1 MRVSYKNKTVL
12 IYIIV
17 IVVPCF
23 VAVAYL
29 NAAIYRS
36 VYDKANDDIMLTL
49 KQMNNSV
56 DFKMNIYER
65 VMNILCVNEDIQS
78 VLSEEQR
85 LSLKQDISDERKL
98 FNTLNTAQYNHGLS
112 SVRLYVN
119 PVKLY
124 ANQNYTFFNMDKVRD
139 EQWFRNALKRQ
150 GKTYWYMDSELI
162 NGRNVVKG
170 VCILKSITKDLDC
183 IGALEISIP
192 LADFFSFAL
201 ESNKWIK
208 NTFVID
214 KDGKIIAC
222 DDRSR
227 LGTELAS
234 VKGMSFPRGSSGKVF
249 GKKQSV
255 LFVKIRN
262 TDWRLI
268 TSVKKNELMT
278 FGNLTTMSTTITSVL
293 CISVALLAFLLMYIF
308 MNRTVGY
315 IQKIHKLIDSEGVL
329 NIENIDE
336 NPEAGGSI
344 YDFDILEYKVNAL
357 VKELKCKIEDA
368 YVLKINE
375 RNAMLKALQEQINPH
390 FIYNTLDTLN
400 WMALDYG
407 VPEIN
412 EVISALA
419 GYFRISLSK
428 GRDIIHLREELDL
441 IKAYLKIQKKR
452 YEDRFTVIYD
462 VDDSLLDYA
471 FPKLILQPIVENAL
485 LHGLNKD
492 DDEQKLTISVRV
504 KREEEDIS
512 ILVSDNGIG
521 IDKETLGK
529 IFTDTLHT
537 NKYLQGG
544 YGIYNVCNRIK
555 YFCKEEEGYGL
566 FINSV
571 VGQGTE
577 VSIKIKMIEYDNG
590 NS

>member
-1 MRVSYKNKTVL
+1 M
-12 IYIIV
+12 
-17 IVVPCF
+17 
-23 VAVAYL
+23 
-29 NAAIYRS
+29 
-36 VYDKANDDIMLTL
+36 
-49 KQMNNSV
+49 
-56 DFKMNIYER
+56 
-65 VMNILCVNEDIQS
+65 
-78 VLSEEQR
+78 
-85 LSLKQDISDERKL
+85 
-98 FNTLNTAQYNHGLS
+98 
-112 SVRLYVN
+112 
-119 PVKLY
+119 
-124 ANQNYTFFNMDKVRD
+124 
-139 EQWFRNALKRQ
+139 
-150 GKTYWYMDSELI
+150 
-162 NGRNVVKG
+162 
-170 VCILKSITKDLDC
+170 
-183 IGALEISIP
+183 EISIP

-208 NTFVID
+208 NTFVVD

-234 VKGMSFPRGSSGKVF
+234 VKGMSFPRGSSGKVS

-462 VDDSLLDYA
+462 VDDTLLDYA

-521 IDKETLGK
+521 IDKETLEK